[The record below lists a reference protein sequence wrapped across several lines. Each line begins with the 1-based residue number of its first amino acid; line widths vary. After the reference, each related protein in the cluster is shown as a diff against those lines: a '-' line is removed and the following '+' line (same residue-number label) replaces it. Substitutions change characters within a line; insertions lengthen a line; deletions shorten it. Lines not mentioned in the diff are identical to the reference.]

1 MEKQRLTLSCA
12 AKVEKVKKTNM
23 TQVEFMQARL
33 YGREVTF
40 SVMHPSR
47 FKEPCTEA
55 EKCGVD
61 SPLDKARHVLL
72 YNMRLRDDK

>member
-1 MEKQRLTLSCA
+1 
-12 AKVEKVKKTNM
+12 
-23 TQVEFMQARL
+23 MQARL

-40 SVMHPSR
+40 SVMYPSR
-47 FKEPCTEA
+47 FKVPCTEA

-72 YNMRLRDDK
+72 YNMRLRNDKYDLVEGRPRAWFCI

>member
-1 MEKQRLTLSCA
+1 
-12 AKVEKVKKTNM
+12 
-23 TQVEFMQARL
+23 MQARL

-40 SVMHPSR
+40 GVMYPSR
-47 FKEPCTEA
+47 FKVPCTEA

-72 YNMRLRDDK
+72 HNMRLRDDKYDLVEGRPRAWFCI